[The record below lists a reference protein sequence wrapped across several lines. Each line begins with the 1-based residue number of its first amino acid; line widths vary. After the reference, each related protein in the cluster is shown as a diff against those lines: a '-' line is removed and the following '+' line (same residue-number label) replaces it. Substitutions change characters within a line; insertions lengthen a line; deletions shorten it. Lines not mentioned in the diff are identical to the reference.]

1 MTCCARASHPGH
13 DPMISYGSNQGTRI
27 PCSRRHKPMI
37 SVGDGGSAR
46 TRTWDQGI
54 MSPILLSLHGV
65 QGLPAFG
72 IALYIKDAGAECG
85 RDPMTRHAAREQS
98 LEGAPESSGYVLF
111 IPDCGG
117 QGHER
122 GHISDRLSESCFEK
136 KTH

>member
-1 MTCCARASHPGH
+1 MPL
-13 DPMISYGSNQGTRI
+13 NE
-27 PCSRRHKPMI
+27 
-37 SVGDGGSAR
+37 
-46 TRTWDQGI
+46 
-54 MSPILLSLHGV
+54 V

>member
-1 MTCCARASHPGH
+1 
-13 DPMISYGSNQGTRI
+13 
-27 PCSRRHKPMI
+27 
-37 SVGDGGSAR
+37 
-46 TRTWDQGI
+46 
-54 MSPILLSLHGV
+54 
-65 QGLPAFG
+65 
-72 IALYIKDAGAECG
+72 
-85 RDPMTRHAAREQS
+85 MTRHAAREQS